1 MGANKLTGFSPY
13 GALWRAHRK
22 LYHQHLGPKAME
34 QYSVRIETEARAL
47 AARLL
52 ENDREVCNQLKL
64 FVPHPDDI
72 LRGSLSPSYL

>member
-1 MGANKLTGFSPY
+1 MIIDLKRKMELIAY

-34 QYSVRIETEARAL
+34 QYSVRIETEARAF

-52 ENDREVCNQLKL
+52 ENDREVMQSAEI
-64 FVPHPDDI
+64 V
-72 LRGSLSPSYL
+72 RAPSR

>member
-22 LYHQHLGPKAME
+22 IYHQHLGPTAVE
-34 QYSVRIETEARAL
+34 QYSVRIETEARAF

-52 ENDREVCNQLKL
+52 DNDREVCKQLNL

-72 LRGSLSPSYL
+72 LRGLLSPSSL